1 MPSSV
6 LEQPVQYLKGV
17 GPQRAKALSELGVRT
32 LRELLLFLPRS
43 YIDRSTSTT
52 LRALAR
58 ALHQQEQL
66 FHSPL
71 TLGDSERLLYSEVTL
86 IARVERVREHTYGS
100 GRQMLQASIS
110 DDSGV
115 GGFLIFWNRLD
126 YYRRLLQPGQLYAI
140 AGRPTLDRRG
150 YVTFHHPELEPVE
163 SEDEE
168 LYRIGRILPKYRLTQ
183 AARTAGLSQ
192 ARLRRLVAAALE
204 HARAELADPL
214 PEWLQQEFQL
224 LPLPQALEQLH
235 FPDSAEQLARARY
248 RIKFEEM
255 LLFQLLLGLRQRGV
269 QRERG
274 LPLSPK
280 SPHARWLLERLPFQ
294 LTRAQRRVLWEI
306 AADLESGHPMN
317 RLLQGDVGSGK
328 TIVAVL
334 TMLIAID
341 NGYQAV
347 LMAPTEILAE
357 QHYHT
362 LRRLL
367 EGSDLHVV
375 QLVGGQNPRL
385 RAELLEQIASGAA
398 HIIVGT
404 HALFE
409 SSVQYH
415 RVGLLVIDEQ
425 HRFGV
430 LQRARLRE
438 LARSSLGT
446 DGIAPHVLVMSAT
459 PIPRTLSLVL
469 YGDLDL
475 SVLDELPPG
484 RSPVQTK
491 VVFESQLPQVYEFI
505 RQELRAGHQAYIVYP
520 LISPSERIPAK
531 AATEH
536 FEYLQSEVF
545 PEFRCGLLHGELFWY
560 EKEAIMRAFA
570 NGEYHVLIATTVIEV
585 GIDVP
590 NATVMLIPQ
599 CRAVRV
605 GAAPPTA
612 RQGRARAGAIVLL
625 PGHARPLPL
634 PLARRQPAGAHRR
647 HRAAAHDGAD
657 HRWVP
662 HRRSGFAVARTWG
675 PAGNTAVGDSGI
687 PLRQPGHRRR
697 AHLPRTP
704 RRPQALGTRPRT
716 APRRAPGA
724 APPPARALR
733 RRCPLPGYRLRATP
747 PGSHAPCAPV
757 SARSLR

>member
-590 NATVMLIPQ
+590 NATVMLIHNAERFGLAQ
-599 CRAVRV
+599 LHQLRGRV
-605 GAAPPTA
+605 GRGQAQSYCFLVTRDHFRFHWRDGNPQERIA
-612 RQGRARAGAIVLL
+612 AIVRLRTMEQTTDGFRIAEVDLQLRGPGDLL
-625 PGHARPLPL
+625 GT
-634 PLARRQPAGAHRR
+634 RQ
-647 HRAAAHDGAD
+647 
-657 HRWVP
+657 
-662 HRRSGFAVARTWG
+662 
-675 PAGNTAVGDSGI
+675 SGI
-687 PLRQPGHRRR
+687 PEFRYVNLVTDGELISRARHAAHRLLERDPELRH
-697 AHLPRTP
+697 AEHL
-704 RRPQALGTRPRT
+704 
-716 APRRAPGA
+716 
-724 APPPARALR
+724 ALR
-733 RRCPLPGYRLRATP
+733 RLLRERFGAD
-747 PGSHAPCAPV
+747 
-757 SARSLR
+757 ARFLDIA